1 MPPVVDEEVP
11 DETIPPET
19 DETASEEPVQPE
31 ADAAVD
37 VQAAS
42 QIIASEN
49 TTAYS
54 YIYASGKLLQEK
66 VTTNGTTETHNFF
79 YDNTGKPYA
88 MQVNG
93 TTYYYVTNLQGDVM
107 GMVDASGN
115 SVASYTYDPY
125 GKVLTATG
133 TLADKT
139 PLRYRGYYY
148 DSESSLYY
156 LQSRYYDPAVRRFI
170 NADSYASTGQ
180 GILGQNMFAY
190 CSNCPTISCDP
201 LGLWTISI
209 SITLAGVLGIGISV
223 SIGLAIDDDGN
234 TDVQYSYSIPGI
246 DDTVT
251 VGGVSAGI
259 GIAAQYTTADTVYDL
274 YGPATYIGASG
285 GPGWYVGAD
294 VVSFSD
300 ASDSNMTTDGFQI
313 TAGFGGGVDVHIT
326 ESYTRSCSKWNSS
339 SRNSLFGGATREICL
354 SAFN

>member
-1 MPPVVDEEVP
+1 MDGDVP

-19 DETASEEPVQPE
+19 GETASEEPVQPE
-31 ADAAVD
+31 GDASVD
-37 VQAAS
+37 VQATS
-42 QIIASEN
+42 QIIASET

-66 VTTNGTTETHNFF
+66 VTTNGVTETHNFF

-107 GMVDASGN
+107 GMVDTNGN
-115 SVASYTYDPY
+115 TVANYTYDPY
-125 GKVLTATG
+125 GKLLTATG
-133 TLADKT
+133 ELAEKN

-148 DSESSLYY
+148 DSESGLYY
-156 LQSRYYDPAVRRFI
+156 LQSRYYDPATRRFV
-170 NADSYASTGQ
+170 NADAYASTGQ
-180 GILGQNMFAY
+180 GIIGTNMFAY
-190 CSNCPTISCDP
+190 CANCPTISCDP

-209 SITLAGVLGIGISV
+209 SVTFAGVLGIGISV

>member
-1 MPPVVDEEVP
+1 M
-11 DETIPPET
+11 
-19 DETASEEPVQPE
+19 
-31 ADAAVD
+31 
-37 VQAAS
+37 
-42 QIIASEN
+42 
-49 TTAYS
+49 
-54 YIYASGKLLQEK
+54 
-66 VTTNGTTETHNFF
+66 
-79 YDNTGKPYA
+79 
-88 MQVNG
+88 
-93 TTYYYVTNLQGDVM
+93 
-107 GMVDASGN
+107 
-115 SVASYTYDPY
+115 
-125 GKVLTATG
+125 
-133 TLADKT
+133 
-139 PLRYRGYYY
+139 
-148 DSESSLYY
+148 
-156 LQSRYYDPAVRRFI
+156 
-170 NADSYASTGQ
+170 NADSYSSTGQ
-180 GILGQNMFAY
+180 GLIGHNMFAY
-190 CSNCPTISCDP
+190 CANCPTISCDP

-209 SITLAGVLGIGISV
+209 SVTFAGVLGIGISV